1 MTAAAG
7 DMNGTA
13 QPAPVSFGRGRQ
25 FDADRGTRAGGRDA
39 TGSAAGARTPPPPSK
54 YRRPSFWAA
63 FVVLREP
70 PVKGTLL
77 LNASFEPL
85 CVVPMK
91 RAVVLV
97 LAEKAEI
104 LEAACGVIRSAS
116 TAVPVPSVIR
126 LTTYVRV
133 PYRARLPLTRRALLA
148 RDGHRCA
155 YCGRSADTIDH
166 VVPRSRSGRHE
177 WENVVAAC
185 RLCNGRKG
193 DRLLNELGWVLHTTP
208 TVPRGTRWLVVG
220 VGRIDPS
227 WEPYLTQAA

>member
-1 MTAAAG
+1 M
-7 DMNGTA
+7 
-13 QPAPVSFGRGRQ
+13 
-25 FDADRGTRAGGRDA
+25 
-39 TGSAAGARTPPPPSK
+39 
-54 YRRPSFWAA
+54 
-63 FVVLREP
+63 
-70 PVKGTLL
+70 KGTLL

-97 LAEKAEI
+97 LSDKAEI

-148 RDGHRCA
+148 RDSHRCA
-155 YCGRSADTIDH
+155 YCSRSADTIDH
-166 VVPRSRSGRHE
+166 VVPRSRHGRHE

-185 RLCNGRKG
+185 RICNGRKG
-193 DRLLNELGWVLHTTP
+193 DRLLAELGWVLRTTP

-220 VGRIDPS
+220 VGRIDPA

>member
-1 MTAAAG
+1 MWATRSG
-7 DMNGTA
+7 GRRYR
-13 QPAPVSFGRGRQ
+13 SRRGRQ
-25 FDADRGTRAGGRDA
+25 PDDDRESRQGGRDP
-39 TGSAAGARTPPPPSK
+39 TGPAAGAPTPTSPPK
-54 YRRPSFWAA
+54 YHGPSFWAA
-63 FVVLREP
+63 FVVLPEHI
-70 PVKGTLL
+70 VKGTLL

-104 LEAACGVIRSAS
+104 LEEACGVIRSAS
-116 TAVPVPSVIR
+116 MAVPVPSVIR

-193 DRLLNELGWVLHTTP
+193 DRLVAELGWVLRTTP

>member
-1 MTAAAG
+1 
-7 DMNGTA
+7 
-13 QPAPVSFGRGRQ
+13 
-25 FDADRGTRAGGRDA
+25 
-39 TGSAAGARTPPPPSK
+39 
-54 YRRPSFWAA
+54 
-63 FVVLREP
+63 
-70 PVKGTLL
+70 VKGTLL

-104 LEAACGVIRSAS
+104 LEAANGLVRSAS

-148 RDGHRCA
+148 RDSHRCA
-155 YCGRSADTIDH
+155 YCSRSADTIDH
-166 VVPRSRSGRHE
+166 VVPRSRHGRHE

-185 RLCNGRKG
+185 RVCNGRKG
-193 DRLLNELGWVLHTTP
+193 DRLLAELGWALRATP

-220 VGRIDPS
+220 VGRIDPA
-227 WEPYLTQAA
+227 WEPYLAQAA

>member
-1 MTAAAG
+1 MLG
-7 DMNGTA
+7 GSG
-13 QPAPVSFGRGRQ
+13 QGIRPGRAYG
-25 FDADRGTRAGGRDA
+25 
-39 TGSAAGARTPPPPSK
+39 
-54 YRRPSFWAA
+54 RRPPGGAGIVPTVAA
-63 FVVLREP
+63 RCRP
-70 PVKGTLL
+70 KGTLL
-77 LNASFEPL
+77 LNASYEPL

-91 RAVVLV
+91 RAIVLV

-104 LEAACGVIRSAS
+104 LEAGGGVVRSES

-126 LTTYVRV
+126 LTSYVRV

-148 RDGHRCA
+148 RDAHRCA
-155 YCGRSADTIDH
+155 YCSRSADTIDH
-166 VVPRSRSGRHE
+166 VVPRSRHGLHE

-193 DRLLNELGWVLHTTP
+193 DRLLAELGWALRATP

-220 VGRIDPS
+220 VGRIDPA

>member
-1 MTAAAG
+1 M
-7 DMNGTA
+7 
-13 QPAPVSFGRGRQ
+13 
-25 FDADRGTRAGGRDA
+25 
-39 TGSAAGARTPPPPSK
+39 
-54 YRRPSFWAA
+54 
-63 FVVLREP
+63 
-70 PVKGTLL
+70 KGTLL
-77 LNASFEPL
+77 LNASYEPL

-104 LEAACGVIRSAS
+104 LEAAGGVVRSES

-133 PYRARLPLTRRALLA
+133 PFRARLPLTRRALLA
-148 RDGHRCA
+148 RDAHRCA
-155 YCGRSADTIDH
+155 YCSRSADTIDH
-166 VVPRSRSGRHE
+166 VVPRSRSGLHE

-193 DRLLNELGWVLHTTP
+193 DRLLAELGWALRTTP

-220 VGRIDPS
+220 VGRIDPA

>member
-1 MTAAAG
+1 M
-7 DMNGTA
+7 
-13 QPAPVSFGRGRQ
+13 
-25 FDADRGTRAGGRDA
+25 
-39 TGSAAGARTPPPPSK
+39 
-54 YRRPSFWAA
+54 
-63 FVVLREP
+63 
-70 PVKGTLL
+70 KGTLL

-116 TAVPVPSVIR
+116 TSVPVPSVIR

-148 RDGHRCA
+148 RDANRCA
-155 YCGRSADTIDH
+155 YCSRSADTIDH
-166 VVPRSRSGRHE
+166 VVPRSRGGHHE

-193 DRLLNELGWVLHTTP
+193 DRLVAELGWVLHTTP